1 MDGEDINLE
10 DDEDDSIMGRNFEHR
25 GAHLQPAQNY
35 HQDLPDQVFM
45 IFLRKKG
52 DIRFQK
58 KCRNKILNI
67 VNLSEKKIAYMSI
80 SFKSKNVNQYNFLL
94 LNGSDF
100 L

>member
-45 IFLRKKG
+45 IFLKKKG
-52 DIRFQK
+52 DIRF
-58 KCRNKILNI
+58 
-67 VNLSEKKIAYMSI
+67 
-80 SFKSKNVNQYNFLL
+80 
-94 LNGSDF
+94 
-100 L
+100 